1 MENIYT
7 TEQLI
12 ESIHML
18 ELRQVEAELLF
29 KDDLMVVQ
37 DYFKPINL
45 VKTACHDLIDIPD
58 LKQKV
63 ISTILS
69 VLAGYV
75 SKKIVFGDKKNLVKD
90 ILGSVFQIGV
100 TKMVSTKT
108 EGIMAVVSSLI
119 KNFKLT
125 RNGI

>member
-18 ELRQVEAELLF
+18 ELRQVEAEILF
-29 KDDLMVVQ
+29 KDDLMVIQ

-45 VKTACHDLIDIPD
+45 VKMACHDLIDIPD

-75 SKKIVFGDKKNLVKD
+75 SKKIVFGDKKNIVKD
-90 ILGSVFQIGV
+90 VLGSVLQIGV

-119 KNFKLT
+119 KNFKLM
-125 RNGI
+125 RNSI

>member
-12 ESIHML
+12 ESIRLL
-18 ELRQVEAELLF
+18 EMKQIEAELLF
-29 KDDLMVVQ
+29 KEDLTIIQ
-37 DYFKPINL
+37 DYIKPINL
-45 VKTACHDLIDIPD
+45 VKMACHDLVATPD
-58 LKQKV
+58 LKQKF

-90 ILGSVFQIGV
+90 VLGSFLQIGV
-100 TKMVSTKT
+100 TKMVSAKT
-108 EGIMAVVSSLI
+108 EGLMAVVSSLI
-119 KNFKLT
+119 KNFKSLKS
-125 RNGI
+125 NI

>member
-12 ESIHML
+12 ESIRLL
-18 ELRQVEAELLF
+18 EIRQIEAELLF
-29 KDDLMVVQ
+29 KDDLTFIQ

-45 VKTACHDLIDIPD
+45 VKMACHDLVATPD

-90 ILGSVFQIGV
+90 VLGSFLQIGV
-100 TKMVSTKT
+100 TKMVSSKT
-108 EGIMAVVSSLI
+108 EGLMAVVSSLI
-119 KNFKLT
+119 KNFKLLKS
-125 RNGI
+125 NI